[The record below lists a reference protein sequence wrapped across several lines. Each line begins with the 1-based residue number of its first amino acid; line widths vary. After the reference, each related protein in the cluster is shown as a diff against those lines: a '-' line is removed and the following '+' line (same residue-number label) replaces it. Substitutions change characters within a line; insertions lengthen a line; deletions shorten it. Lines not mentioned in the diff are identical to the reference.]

1 MKHYFYLSKK
11 RENHKGVCPIVC
23 RIADAHGRRDFRT
36 GLWTTPDN
44 WDNKRSWPKA
54 NMQSIVSRLIIIQ
67 NDVSSVIFDCERDKV
82 RNIHEVVL
90 RYKELHKPILS
101 TLDAIG
107 KKYIEETKPSEVVAT
122 RIELAIAQ
130 FKTET
135 GVVTINRIQPEVI
148 KQYERAL
155 LALKMSPA
163 WVCKKLGYI
172 KRLTVYSEHKKYI
185 SSNPF
190 CMYKF
195 PVIGKPVLIQLTAKE
210 LKTLQ
215 LHTFASDRLN
225 FVKELFLFQCY
236 TGLSYADLTQFSRS
250 SIIGMH
256 DIKYLKG
263 ERMKTGEEYFL
274 PWTKEALAIAE
285 KHNYCFR
292 SLSNQKYNAYLKEVA
307 QILGIDKKL
316 TTHVGRK
323 TFAQSMID
331 KGYSAEAVSKMMG
344 HASFNMTQ
352 KHYGRIGEKRIEME
366 FLKLAS

>member
-1 MKHYFYLSKK
+1 
-11 RENHKGVCPIVC
+11 
-23 RIADAHGRRDFRT
+23 
-36 GLWTTPDN
+36 
-44 WDNKRSWPKA
+44 
-54 NMQSIVSRLIIIQ
+54 
-67 NDVSSVIFDCERDKV
+67 
-82 RNIHEVVL
+82 
-90 RYKELHKPILS
+90 
-101 TLDAIG
+101 
-107 KKYIEETKPSEVVAT
+107 
-122 RIELAIAQ
+122 
-130 FKTET
+130 
-135 GVVTINRIQPEVI
+135 
-148 KQYERAL
+148 
-155 LALKMSPA
+155 
-163 WVCKKLGYI
+163 
-172 KRLTVYSEHKKYI
+172 
-185 SSNPF
+185 
-190 CMYKF
+190 MYKF